1 MEPLSVMEF
10 ARSLSALLPER
21 PTWPGVRL
29 AISARSSRN
38 TTTMCHWAVGGNV
51 RQKARR
57 RPGFPARRKA
67 LRATPHERLA

>member
-1 MEPLSVMEF
+1 MEPLSVIGICALTLSTLGGALYM
-10 ARSLSALLPER
+10 ARREACHQRS
-21 PTWPGVRL
+21 
-29 AISARSSRN
+29 SSRN